1 MPKVRVLSRIRR
13 LSRGS
18 TGFFGGNRLSF
29 TNKRPT
35 GRHRSVRKVRSIQI
49 FPVGLIQI
57 FPGNRK
63 GANSNVFGGKK
74 AKPYLTVAPYKVR
87 TSSGPKLPVWNGS
100 ETHSTPGVGLARV
113 RTFLIFGTAER
124 TPFARKAK
132 LDVSRGKTLF
142 PDPDIWLAAK
152 LGLAKCPGFI
162 QNSKTLERF
171 NWVLW
176 RQSVFFYK

>member
-1 MPKVRVLSRIRR
+1 MGLRSVLFLFLVLQNELRSLEKQSWTFLGGKPLFQTRTFAELQNPDSSKVRVLSRIRR

-63 GANSNVFGGKK
+63 GANSNVSWGKK

-100 ETHSTPGVGLARV
+100 EAVSYGNLEI
-113 RTFLIFGTAER
+113 RTW
-124 TPFARKAK
+124 K
-132 LDVSRGKTLF
+132 
-142 PDPDIWLAAK
+142 
-152 LGLAKCPGFI
+152 
-162 QNSKTLERF
+162 
-171 NWVLW
+171 
-176 RQSVFFYK
+176 